1 MATKAEIKRRAHQ
14 PKLKLRKGDKVV
26 ITAGKDKGQQGWI
39 AAIDPVKLKAL
50 VLQENPENPDAPIP
64 LNAVIKHKKARYQ
77 GENSARVKLPA
88 PIQVSNLM
96 FLEPESE
103 QPSKIGRRNEDGKNV
118 RYAKKSGKTILD
130 TPNME
135 ENSDG

>member
-1 MATKAEIKRRAHQ
+1 MATKAEIKKRAHQ

-26 ITAGKDKGQQGWI
+26 ITTGKDKGEVGWI

-50 VLQENPENPDAPIP
+50 VLQDNPENPDNPLP

-77 GENSARVKLPA
+77 GEQSARVKLPA
-88 PIQVSNLM
+88 PIHVSNLM
-96 FLEPESE
+96 AFDPETDEPTR
-103 QPSKIGRRNEDGKNV
+103 IGRRKEDGKNV

-130 TPNME
+130 TPNLE
-135 ENSDG
+135 EK